1 MKKFKFIF
9 LNVLTYVLLFVF
21 FFPIFWLV
29 LSSFRPAY
37 DLYAYPPKLFTTDLT
52 FENYVNAWT
61 SGDFPIYFLNSA
73 IVTISATILTVAIS
87 MMAGFALAK
96 YKFFGGN
103 AIFWTILATLMLP
116 LQVIMVPIF
125 IVLKDF
131 HMLNSYL
138 GLIIP
143 PAATPTGIFLV
154 RQYLVSLPNE
164 LIEFARI
171 DGASEW
177 RIFWSIILPLSTP
190 VIATL
195 SIFSVLWRWND
206 FLWPLIVISNEKLY
220 TVQLAL
226 GMFSGQHTIN
236 WSGLLPMTV
245 LSMIPIVIVFI
256 AFQRLFIKGIY
267 AGSVK

>member
-1 MKKFKFIF
+1 MKLFKSIW
-9 LNVLTYVLLFVF
+9 LNILTYTLLFIF
-21 FFPIFWLV
+21 FFPIFWLI
-29 LSSFRPAY
+29 LSSFRPSY
-37 DLYAYPPKLFTTDLT
+37 DLFAYPPQLFSGT
-52 FENYVNAWT
+52 FTFMNYIKAWT
-61 SGDFPIYFLNSA
+61 SGDFPIYFINST
-73 IVTISATILTVAIS
+73 IVTIFSTALTVVIS
-87 MMAGFALAK
+87 LMAGFSLAK

-103 AIFWTILATLMLP
+103 TIFWTMLATLMLP
-116 LQVIMVPIF
+116 LQVIMIPIF
-125 IVLKDF
+125 MVLKDF
-131 HMLNSYL
+131 HMLNTYL
-138 GLIIP
+138 ALIIP

-177 RIFWSIILPLSTP
+177 KIFISIIIPLAKP

-195 SIFSVLWRWND
+195 TIFSIMWRWND
-206 FLWPLIVISNEKLY
+206 FLWPLISISNEKYY

-236 WSGLLPMTV
+236 WSSLLPMTV
-245 LSMIPIVIVFI
+245 LSMIPIVVVFI
-256 AFQRLFIKGIY
+256 AFQRLFIRGIY